1 MTFLP
6 IVDRELRVAARKRNT
21 FWVRIIAAL
30 VALVIGAGFLTMSH
44 VLEFATAHIGGAL
57 FAVLTWMSLA
67 AALAAGLF
75 FTSDCLSEE
84 KREGTMGFLFL
95 TDLRGYDVVLGKLL
109 ATSLRG
115 CFALLAI
122 FPILAVTLLMGGVT
136 GPQFWKTLLALV
148 NAVVC
153 SLAVGLFVSAL
164 SRDAQ
169 KALGATLLMILLL
182 LVGGPVA
189 DNSMGAATGRGY
201 EPLLSLASPGYVF
214 VQAGRWAGG
223 NFWQSLAIS
232 QTIAWVL
239 LGLACVLIPRT
250 WQQRR
255 DRHSGLPAGW
265 AYAWRFGS
273 AKRRTALRQKLMN
286 RHPLLWL
293 ACRERWQSV
302 VVWTVTLVM
311 AGGFFAL
318 LLSNIPPAMWLF
330 WSYLGGA
337 LTILLYLAAAS
348 QACRFLLEARQNGLI
363 ELLLAA
369 PLNGREIVQG
379 QWRALVRMFAAPVTV
394 YLGVQFAA
402 TALSQHAT
410 WGLLAAM
417 SKAGPQLAVALL
429 TTLAKTAVIAANL
442 IALGWF
448 GMWMAMTSK
457 SANFATLKTL
467 LFVQVIPW
475 LVIQFTSAM
484 IIPLLLIPALM
495 KSASGSANPNTI
507 AGGVAWFPILFM
519 AVTVLLTLGKD
530 AFLIWLARKNLFGNF
545 RTLAVRAVMPVKLA
559 IPPPIARPAVALSA
573 PTTPA

>member
-30 VALVIGAGFLTMSH
+30 VALVIGAGFLTLSH
-44 VLEFATAHIGGAL
+44 VLEFGTAQMGSAL

-84 KREGTMGFLFL
+84 KREGTLGFLFL

-122 FPILAVTLLMGGVT
+122 FPILALTLLMGGVT

-148 NAVVC
+148 NALFC
-153 SLAVGLFVSAL
+153 SLAAGLFVSAL
-164 SRDAQ
+164 SRDSQ
-169 KALGATLLMILLL
+169 KALGATLLVMLLL
-182 LVGGPVA
+182 LVGGPIA
-189 DNSMGAATGRGY
+189 DNSLGSATGRGY
-201 EPLLSLASPGYVF
+201 EPILSLASPGYVF

-223 NFWQSLAIS
+223 NFWQSLAVS
-232 QTIAWVL
+232 QTVAWAL
-239 LGLACVLIPRT
+239 LGLACVLIPHT

-255 DRHSGLPAGW
+255 ERHSGSPGGW
-265 AYAWRFGS
+265 AYAWRFGGT
-273 AKRRTALRQKLMN
+273 KRRAALRQKLMS

-293 ACRERWQSV
+293 ACRERWQAV
-302 VVWTVTLVM
+302 VVWTVTLLM

-318 LLSNIPPAMWLF
+318 LLSDMPSEMWLF

-337 LTILLYLAAAS
+337 LTILFYLAAAS
-348 QACRFLLEARQNGLI
+348 QACRFLVEARHNGLM

-394 YLGVQFAA
+394 FLGVQFAA
-402 TALSQHAT
+402 TALSYHAT
-410 WGLLAAM
+410 WGLMAAM
-417 SKAGPQLAVALL
+417 GEAGPQLVVALL
-429 TTLAKTAVIAANL
+429 ALLAKTAVIAANL

-475 LVIQFTSAM
+475 LVIQFASAM
-484 IIPLLLIPALM
+484 IIPLLLMPALM

-507 AGGVAWFPILFM
+507 AGGVAWFPILFT

-530 AFLIWLARKNLFGNF
+530 VLFILLARKQLFGNF
-545 RTLAVRAVMPVKLA
+545 RELAVRAVMPVKLA
-559 IPPPIARPAVALSA
+559 IPPPITPTAVARPA
-573 PTTPA
+573 PTTSA